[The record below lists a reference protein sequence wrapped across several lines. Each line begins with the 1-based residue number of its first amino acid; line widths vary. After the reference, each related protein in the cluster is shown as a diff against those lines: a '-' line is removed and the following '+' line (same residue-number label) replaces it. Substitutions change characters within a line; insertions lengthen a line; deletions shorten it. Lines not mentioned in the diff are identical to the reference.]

1 MKTIMIL
8 LVAALM
14 LAGCEA
20 CHNSTGACH
29 HNGKFECLDGSMVT
43 HAQRCNGVEDCKD
56 GMDEFMCPRTAHG
69 HHEVHEEASCGPS
82 CACEVATTTVAS
94 TSTSYFNFAVYAP
107 TWGILMT
114 GTPVAGRWGCNP
126 LNTKTSAVQ
135 MVWYKKGGV
144 ANAAGNC
151 VGNTRKRGFI
161 CCGRQQAC
169 TCVAAGT
176 ARCT

>member
-1 MKTIMIL
+1 
-8 LVAALM
+8 M

>member
-8 LVAALM
+8 LTAALM
-14 LAGCEA
+14 LVSCEA

-144 ANAAGNC
+144 ANAQGNC

-169 TCVAAGT
+169 TCLAAGT

>member
-1 MKTIMIL
+1 MKTAMIF

-14 LAGCEA
+14 LAGCKA

-169 TCVAAGT
+169 TCVVAGT

>member
-1 MKTIMIL
+1 MKTAMII

-94 TSTSYFNFAVYAP
+94 ASTSYFNFAVYAP

-126 LNTKTSAVQ
+126 LTTKTLSVQ

-144 ANAAGNC
+144 AVNGNC

-169 TCVAAGT
+169 TCVTAGT